1 MTKLMNYTPPVAGGV
16 YEHDFCK
23 MSLAKRYN
31 DQTKLVGKQVTRKKV
46 QEVPFFMGC

>member
-1 MTKLMNYTPPVAGGV
+1 MSKLLGHVIPVSGGQ